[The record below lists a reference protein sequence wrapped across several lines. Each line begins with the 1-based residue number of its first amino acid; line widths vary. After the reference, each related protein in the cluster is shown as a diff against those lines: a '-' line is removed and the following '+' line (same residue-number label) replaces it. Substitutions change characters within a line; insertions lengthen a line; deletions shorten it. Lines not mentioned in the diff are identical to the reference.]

1 MMLYFCC
8 DKNRRDALI
17 ASDLNGIDFI
27 EVQDDPV
34 LPDEQ
39 RQRTLLLHFVK
50 PVNGLIDKDNIVI
63 CGGERIRNILVDAV
77 AVGTEANI
85 LQVDVNKAGDFS
97 IYTLSLVLNASD
109 STVPVGIDPR
119 MASVDFSFKVE
130 CPSDFDCAPSRVC
143 PPETKTKPPINY
155 LAKDYA
161 SFRRLMLDRM
171 ALTAPDWKSR
181 NAADLGNTLVEMLA
195 YVGDH
200 LSYQQDAVQTEGYF
214 DLARH
219 RISVKRHARLVDYF
233 MHDGCNAR
241 TWVQVRVNADDVLLS
256 HGFMHSGKPMVT
268 QFLTAVEKAETVIEP
283 NSNAHQKALKQN
295 PTIFEPIKLFEEKDH
310 ESQAD
315 VEKIHHLFT
324 AHNEMSFYTWSDK
337 LCCLPKG
344 STGATLAGHFPN
356 LQAGDVLVFE
366 EVMGPLTGE
375 KEDANINH
383 RHAVKIETVELTTD
397 PVEGQNVTN
406 ISWHDEDA
414 LPFALCISS
423 RTDKNH
429 GEVLLV
435 DVSVA
440 LGNIILCDHGQ
451 SISEDLSPLVPAPLL
466 YYRPAET
473 QDRCSGEDPEA
484 IPVRYRPRL
493 SQGTLTHAAGYDQA
507 TTSATRAMN
516 WEVVEAKPVIG
527 LNSELG
533 TDTRTWRPVRDLINS
548 DQLENNFVVETNNDG
563 KVSLRFGND
572 SQGRAPEPGSKF
584 TASYR
589 IGNGVAGNIGA
600 DAIRHVVSL
609 SNNITGVR
617 NLLPARGGTEM
628 ESMQAVRRKAP
639 FAFRTQERAVTE
651 ADYAE
656 VSERQPG
663 LHKAQATFRWTGS
676 WHTVFITADRE
687 RGLAID
693 DKFSTELSA
702 GVEKYRMAG
711 HDLNVDSPQFVPL
724 EISMSVCV
732 KPGHFRS
739 DVKQALLNRF
749 SSHDLPDGS
758 RGVFHPDNFTFGETI
773 YLSPLYETA
782 QSIPGVDSVQIT
794 QFQRLHQDNTE
805 ALKAGQLTLD
815 RMEIAQLDND
825 PNFRERG
832 IFKLTLGGGK

>member
-8 DKNRRDALI
+8 DKNRRDAVI
-17 ASDLNGIDFI
+17 ASTLNGIDFI

-34 LPDEQ
+34 LPDAQ

-50 PVNGLIDKDNIVI
+50 PVNGVIGINNIVI
-63 CGGERIRNILVDAV
+63 HGGERIRNILVDAV
-77 AVGTEANI
+77 IVGTEANI
-85 LQVDVNKAGDFS
+85 LQIDVNKAGDFS
-97 IYTLSLVLNASD
+97 VYTLCLVLSASD
-109 STVPVGIDPR
+109 PTVPVGIDPQT
-119 MASVDFSFKVE
+119 ASVDFSFKVE

-143 PPETKTKPPINY
+143 PPEIKAKPPINY

-171 ALTAPDWKSR
+171 ALTAPGWKSR
-181 NAADLGNTLVEMLA
+181 NAADLGNTLVETLA

-219 RISVKRHARLVDYF
+219 RVSVKRHARLVDYF

-241 TWVQVRVNADDVLLS
+241 TWVQVQVNADDVLLS
-256 HGFMHSGKPMVT
+256 HEFMLSGKSMVT
-268 QFLTAVEKAETVIEP
+268 QFLTAVEKTETVIAP
-283 NSNAHQKALKQN
+283 HSDAHQKALKQK
-295 PTIFEPIKLFEEKDH
+295 TVVFEPIKLFEEKENETD
-310 ESQAD
+310 AD
-315 VEKIHHLFT
+315 VEKINHLFS
-324 AHNEMSFYTWSDK
+324 AHNEMSFYTWSDT

-344 STGATLAGHFPN
+344 STRATLAGHYPN
-356 LQAGDVLVFE
+356 LEPRDVLVFE
-366 EVMGPLTGE
+366 EVMGPLTGA

-383 RHAVKIETVELTTD
+383 RHAVKIETVELITD
-397 PVEGQNVTN
+397 PVEGQNITN
-406 ISWHDEDA
+406 ISWYEEDT

-451 SISEDLSPLVPAPLL
+451 SVIETLSPLVPVPLL
-466 YYRPAET
+466 YYHPVET
-473 QDRCSGEDPEA
+473 QDRCAGEDPEA
-484 IPVRYRPRL
+484 IPVRYRPAL
-493 SQGTLTHAAGYDQA
+493 SQATLTHAATYDQA
-507 TTSATRAMN
+507 TTSATHAMN
-516 WEVVEAKPVIG
+516 WDVVEANPVIK
-527 LNSELG
+527 LESELG
-533 TDTRTWRPVRDLINS
+533 ADARHWRPVRDLMNS
-548 DQLENNFVVETNNDG
+548 GQLENNFVAETNNDG
-563 KVSLRFGND
+563 RVSLRFGND
-572 SQGRAPEPGSKF
+572 IQGRKPEPGSKF
-584 TASYR
+584 SAGYR

-600 DAIRHVVSL
+600 DVIRHIVTL
-609 SNNITGVR
+609 SNNITKVR
-617 NLLPARGGTEM
+617 NILPARGGMEM
-628 ESMQAVRRKAP
+628 EGMQAVRRKAP

-656 VSERQPG
+656 VTERQSG
-663 LHKAQATFRWTGS
+663 IQKAQATFRWTGS

-693 DKFSTELSA
+693 DKFSSDICA
-702 GVEKYRMAG
+702 SVEKYRMAG
-711 HDLNVDSPQFVPL
+711 HDLNVDSPHFVPL
-724 EISMSVCV
+724 EISMFVCV
-732 KPGHFRS
+732 KPQHFRS
-739 DVKQALLNRF
+739 DVKQALLTRF
-749 SSHDLPDGS
+749 SAHDLPDGT
-758 RGVFHPDNFTFGETI
+758 RGVFHPDNFTFGETT

-782 QSIPGVDSVQIT
+782 QSVPGVESVQIT

-805 ALKAGQLTLD
+805 ALKAGQLTMD
-815 RMEIAQLDND
+815 RLEVAQLNND